1 MSKQLVEAAD
11 ADEPLEDALT
21 AAAEGATG
29 PDGAEPEADRYAA
42 VQHDEVDQASWPYMI
57 TIESRSEDE
66 APVRAQ
72 AMQILEK
79 VDAAGWG
86 YRMTSDAD
94 ESLLIENAEGLRA
107 AANGPSKCTGREC
120 TDAS

>member
-1 MSKQLVEAAD
+1 MTNSDYIAVRGPKSLAELVAVIDPFAPQPEGD
-11 ADEPLEDALT
+11 QVVTLELGGDE
-21 AAAEGATG
+21 
-29 PDGAEPEADRYAA
+29 YAA
-42 VQHDEVDQASWPYMI
+42 VQCDEVDKASWPYMI

-79 VDAAGWG
+79 IDAAGWG

-94 ESLLIENAEGLRA
+94 DSLLIETQ
-107 AANGPSKCTGREC
+107 KV
-120 TDAS
+120 

>member
-1 MSKQLVEAAD
+1 MTNSDYIEVRGPKSLAELVAAINPSARQTHD
-11 ADEPLEDALT
+11 DVVTLELGGDE
-21 AAAEGATG
+21 
-29 PDGAEPEADRYAA
+29 YAA
-42 VQHDEVDQASWPYMI
+42 VQYDDVDKASWPYMI

-79 VDAAGWG
+79 IDAAGWG

-94 ESLLIENAEGLRA
+94 DSFLIETQ
-107 AANGPSKCTGREC
+107 KV
-120 TDAS
+120 

>member
-1 MSKQLVEAAD
+1 MTNSDYIAVRGPKFLAELVAVIDPTASQPE
-11 ADEPLEDALT
+11 DELVTLELGGD
-21 AAAEGATG
+21 E
-29 PDGAEPEADRYAA
+29 YAA
-42 VQHDEVDQASWPYMI
+42 VQYDDVDQASWPYMI

-79 VDAAGWG
+79 VDAAGWS

-94 ESLLIENAEGLRA
+94 DSLLIE
-107 AANGPSKCTGREC
+107 TQQV
-120 TDAS
+120 

>member
-1 MSKQLVEAAD
+1 MSNSDYIEVRGPKSLAELVAVIDPSAPQPQDDVTTLELGG
-11 ADEPLEDALT
+11 DE
-21 AAAEGATG
+21 
-29 PDGAEPEADRYAA
+29 YAA
-42 VQHDEVDQASWPYMI
+42 VQYDEVDKTTWPYMI

-72 AMQILEK
+72 AMQILGK

-94 ESLLIENAEGLRA
+94 ESFLIETQ
-107 AANGPSKCTGREC
+107 KV
-120 TDAS
+120 